1 MTLYTHVPHPH
12 IAARNVSGPA
22 RTVDQ
27 LDRSTAVAR
36 INASL
41 AVLITRLVGSMWCTY
56 LFAAFDLLSLPAAIR
71 GGIQPIVSW
80 SRKPS
85 FSSSCSQSSWSDRTC
100 RRAQPTSARRT
111 RTRMPRRCCTRPS
124 RSRLTSRHKTPSS
137 KLSSTTW
144 RQRLRQRRRK
154 SEFAPRCD
162 HPPIGGAATRR
173 ATTQPRVEAG
183 SAFDPVRHDGF
194 RPRLAPS
201 ARNARRLSAS
211 LGFGTRVSR
220 SSEPEAETWS
230 NRQTRAGTPAA
241 VKPGAS
247 RSRVGRN
254 RRGAAALTPRARHPA
269 RARWKGRGRPRRNRS

>member
-56 LFAAFDLLSLPAAIR
+56 LFAAFDLLSLP
-71 GGIQPIVSW
+71 
-80 SRKPS
+80 
-85 FSSSCSQSSWSDRTC
+85 SCSQSSWSDRTC

-111 RTRMPRRCCTRPS
+111 RTRMPRRCRTRPS

-154 SEFAPRCD
+154 SEFEPRCD